1 MILEYS
7 FSPKVQMGENLE
19 ELHISCLNYAELFE
33 KLQKIKG
40 LEQTSTDPS
49 NLSWQIET
57 NDPDEI
63 KALKDLGF
71 TDIKE
76 LYPDL
81 EDDDINEVVNGG
93 ITNV

>member
-7 FSPKVQMGENLE
+7 FTPKIQMGETLE
-19 ELHISCLNYAELFE
+19 QLQISCLHYAELFE
-33 KLQKIKG
+33 QLQKIKD

-57 NDPDEI
+57 NDPEEI
-63 KALKDLGF
+63 KTLKDLGF
-71 TDIKE
+71 VDIKE

-81 EDDDINEVVNGG
+81 EDDDVNEVVNG
-93 ITNV
+93 

>member
-7 FSPKVQMGENLE
+7 FSPKFQMGETLE
-19 ELHISCLNYAELFE
+19 ELHISCLNYAKLFE
-33 KLQKIKG
+33 QLQMIKD
-40 LEQTSTDPS
+40 LKQTSTDPS
-49 NLSWQIET
+49 NLSWRIET

-71 TDIKE
+71 ADIKE

-81 EDDDINEVVNGG
+81 EDDDVNEVVNG
-93 ITNV
+93 

>member
-7 FSPKVQMGENLE
+7 FTPKFQMGETLE
-19 ELHISCLNYAELFE
+19 QLQINCLHYAEQFE
-33 KLQKIKG
+33 QLQKIKG

-57 NDPDEI
+57 NDPNEI
-63 KALKDLGF
+63 KTLKDLGF
-71 TDIKE
+71 ADTKE

-81 EDDDINEVVNGG
+81 EDDDVNEVVNG
-93 ITNV
+93 